1 MKFKILHVLS
11 KLEDI
16 QFVLKIESKNLI
28 QYEVLQGEVELVNSA
43 EISDLDLFTVI
54 PLYYVDCP

>member
-1 MKFKILHVLS
+1 MHVLS

>member
-1 MKFKILHVLS
+1 MKCKILHVLS

-28 QYEVLQGEVELVNSA
+28 QYEVLQGEVELENSA
-43 EISDLDLFTVI
+43 EISDLDLLTVI